1 MLIPKENKKLQ
12 QLIDKHSFGSQNAF
26 AEMIGVTQTNINRLF
41 RVDER
46 NGEVPNVLK
55 SKSVLK
61 AIKNKFDF
69 ADIEWFS
76 KETEIVDENLEDEAP
91 NSIENKNGNTF
102 IELPNGQYLMI
113 MPLAEFNIQAGFLD
127 NYTDVEFL
135 AEISQHSI
143 IVDKPV
149 KGRYIAFRVKGDSM
163 DDGSSDAILQNS
175 IVSTRELQR
184 HLWESNKLHLKDFQY
199 WVIYTS
205 QSKYP
210 LLKQIISHNV
220 DKGMIKCHSLNDG
233 PEYKDFEL
241 RISDIQALFYVVDV
255 SRSISKKI
263 NY

>member
-26 AEMIGVTQTNINRLF
+26 AEMIGETQTNINRLF
-41 RVDER
+41 RVDDR
-46 NGEVPNVLK
+46 NGKVPNVLK

-61 AIKNKFDF
+61 AIKNKFDY
-69 ADIEWFS
+69 ADIEWFVRDTQTPEDNI
-76 KETEIVDENLEDEAP
+76 ETEFT

-102 IELPNGQYLMI
+102 LELPNGQFLMI
-113 MPLAEFNIQAGFLD
+113 MPLAEFDIQAGFLD

-135 AEISQHSI
+135 AEIAQHSI
-143 IVDKPV
+143 IVDNPV

-163 DDGSSDAILQNS
+163 DNGSSEAILQNS

-184 HLWESNKLHLKDFQY
+184 HLWEGSKLHLKDFQY

-220 DKGMIKCHSLNDG
+220 DKGVIKCHSLNDG
-233 PEYKDFEL
+233 PEYNDFEL
-241 RISDIQALFYVVDV
+241 KISDIQALFYVVDV
-255 SRSISKKI
+255 SRSVSKKI